1 MHKYLHSLDYLRGL
15 AALSV
20 CLFHFTDKT
29 DFLSDTNV
37 LKTLFKHGHYGV
49 EIFFI
54 ISGLVIPYSMAKASY
69 TFSQAWTF
77 LKKRIIRIEPPYLIC
92 VLLAVFLNYLTT
104 ATSFYV
110 GKAFSID
117 YAQLFAHLGYLN
129 AFIGKDWLNPV
140 FWTLAIE
147 FQYYIVIA
155 LIFPLISSRIPV
167 VWITTLILFNCLSF
181 YFDRNYL
188 FNFSVFFSTGIV
200 IYRLLVDK
208 LTLKNFATC
217 IAVLIA
223 FGFYRYS
230 YLEVLVILSTSIL
243 ILAPL
248 RPSLLSSFFG
258 NISYSLYLLHFPI
271 GLRVVN
277 LTQRF
282 VDNELL
288 RSAAVVAA
296 LLLSIYVAYI
306 YFRVIEKPCK
316 EASQRIKYQK
326 GKSMSPEQELVE
338 SAIPAEV
345 YVAKV

>member
-20 CLFHFTDKT
+20 CLFHFTDKA
-29 DFLSDTNV
+29 DFLADTNV
-37 LKTLFKHGHYGV
+37 FKALFKHGRYGV

-77 LKKRIIRIEPPYLIC
+77 LKKRIVRIEPPYLIC
-92 VLLAVFLNYLTT
+92 VLLAIFLNYLTT
-104 ATSFYV
+104 TTSFYV

-117 YAQLFAHLGYLN
+117 YAQLFAHLGYVN

-155 LIFPLISSRIPV
+155 LIFPLISSRISV
-167 VWITTLILFNCLSF
+167 VWITTLILFNYLSF

-200 IYRLLVDK
+200 IYRLLVNK
-208 LTLKNFATC
+208 LTFTNFAIC
-217 IAVLIA
+217 IAALLV
-223 FGFYRYS
+223 FSFYRYS
-230 YLEVLVILSTSIL
+230 YLEVLVVLFTSIV

-248 RPSLLSSFFG
+248 RTTLLSSFFG
-258 NISYSLYLLHFPI
+258 EISYSLYLLHFPI
-271 GLRVVN
+271 GLRIVN

-282 VDNELL
+282 TENEML
-288 RSAAVVAA
+288 RSAAVLAA
-296 LLLSIYVAYI
+296 LLISIFVAYI

-316 EASQRIKYQK
+316 EASQRIRYQK
-326 GKSMSPEQELVE
+326 GKSLNPEQELVE
-338 SAIPAEV
+338 SAKPAEV